1 MENKMLLE
9 KDGALGWIVFNRP
22 EKRNAL
28 NLEMWKTIPEYIEE
42 LNHDKNI
49 RVILFRGAGNEAFV
63 AGADI
68 SEFKELR
75 GSVESGKKYNDTT
88 EQAFRSIRN
97 SIKPVIAMIR
107 GFCIGGGCAIA
118 LNCDL
123 RIAADDATF
132 GIPPAKLGLSYG
144 YENVQQVINV
154 VGASHAKEIL
164 YTARTYHA
172 DEALRIGLIHQ
183 KVYVDELYDYTNKYA
198 QKIAQNAPLSIS
210 AVKIAINEHLKSPE
224 KRELQKIEDAM
235 NLCFDSEDYKEG
247 YTAFLEKRKPIFKG
261 K

>member
-1 MENKMLLE
+1 MEDKILLE

-28 NLEMWKTIPEYIEE
+28 NLAMWKTIPDYINE
-42 LNHDKNI
+42 LNFDTNI

-68 SEFKELR
+68 SEFEELR
-75 GSVESGKKYNDTT
+75 GNVESGKMYNETT
-88 EQAFRSIRN
+88 ENAFRAIRN
-97 SIKPVIAMIR
+97 SAKPVIAMIR

-132 GIPPAKLGLSYG
+132 AIPPAKLGLSYG

-154 VGASHAKEIL
+154 IGAAYAKEML

-183 KVYVDELYDYTNKYA
+183 KVYVDELREYTNKYA
-198 QKIAQNAPLSIS
+198 RNIAQNAPLSIS
-210 AVKIAINEHLKSPE
+210 AVKIAINEHLKSPDN
-224 KRELQKIEDAM
+224 RDLVKIDNAM

-247 YTAFLEKRKPIFKG
+247 YTAFLEKRKPAFKG